1 MLGHCDTQASMIDR
15 IKRLFAA
22 AGSPAPTSAPA
33 ISGVDELHLAAA
45 ALLAEVAM
53 SDDGFD
59 DVERDAM
66 RGLLGKHFG
75 LSEDE
80 VEALM
85 EAAETSAADSTHLLR
100 FTRVI
105 KDYYSQEERVEL
117 IEMIWEVVYAD
128 GILHD
133 HEDSL
138 LRRIAGLI
146 YVSDRDRGDARKRV
160 LARLDRA
167 NSK

>member
-1 MLGHCDTQASMIDR
+1 
-15 IKRLFAA
+15 
-22 AGSPAPTSAPA
+22 
-33 ISGVDELHLAAA
+33 
-45 ALLAEVAM
+45 
-53 SDDGFD
+53 
-59 DVERDAM
+59 
-66 RGLLGKHFG
+66 
-75 LSEDE
+75 
-80 VEALM
+80 
-85 EAAETSAADSTHLLR
+85 
-100 FTRVI
+100 
-105 KDYYSQEERVEL
+105 
-117 IEMIWEVVYAD
+117 MIWEVVYAD